1 MVANLRERDQS
12 HSGMPLVQ
20 WIARATARGPGV
32 LRLTALVTVAVTD
45 GQCHSPHNSLI
56 IIPGPA
62 TRMLNL
68 DVPVTVLSVPRRL
81 SLGLR
86 VMIKSEAKKANAI
99 V

>member
-1 MVANLRERDQS
+1 MAR
-12 HSGMPLVQ
+12 
-20 WIARATARGPGV
+20 WIASTAAYSPGV
-32 LRLTALVTVAVTD
+32 LWPTARVTVAVTD
-45 GQCHSPHNSLI
+45 GQCHSRHNSLI

-86 VMIKSEAKKANAI
+86 VIIKSKAKANAI